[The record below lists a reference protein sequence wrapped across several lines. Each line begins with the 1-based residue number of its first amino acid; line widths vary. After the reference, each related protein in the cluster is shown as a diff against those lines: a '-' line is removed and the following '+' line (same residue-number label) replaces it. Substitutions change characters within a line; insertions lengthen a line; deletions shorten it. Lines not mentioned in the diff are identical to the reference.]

1 MESLHRLFELPAGY
15 FSEEDLQELFEVFD
29 PEKAE
34 QKAAAAQALSPPA
47 AEPASS
53 SLADALRLLSL
64 Y

>member
-1 MESLHRLFELPAGY
+1 MQSLHHLFELPAGY

-34 QKAAAAQALSPPA
+34 QKAAVARELNPPA
-47 AEPASS
+47 AEPAPG
-53 SLADALRLLSL
+53 SLAEALRLLSL